1 MQLAMDIQYKSS
13 MAFEII
19 IISADIIGL
28 MTIHSTHI
36 MENDTLDH
44 NNNKYKSEYAIGYG
58 YTIQI
63 KYGF

>member
-28 MTIHSTHI
+28 MTIHSTHKCI
-36 MENDTLDH
+36 LRVQISHLTAYKME
-44 NNNKYKSEYAIGYG
+44 YGIG
-58 YTIQI
+58 
-63 KYGF
+63 